1 MNEIDR
7 KINPLN
13 GLCMG
18 KRGNAELRENISTFD
33 LHIKVMKISTRW
45 SIVLMMKKLQKL
57 MRNRTD

>member
-1 MNEIDR
+1 MEV
-7 KINPLN
+7 LA
-13 GLCMG
+13 LCMG
-18 KRGNAELRENISTFD
+18 KRGKAELRENISTFD